1 MTRSVHSRITF
12 AAPFSLKGVYG
23 EHPAGTYSISTRS
36 RPVWDFPFSWR
47 LKAVTEITIC
57 AGHGVKGSI
66 TQYHVCPRDLD
77 RALTVDRA
85 AAA

>member
-1 MTRSVHSRITF
+1 MSRSVHSRITF

-23 EHPAGTYSISTRS
+23 MHPAGTYSISTRS
-36 RPVWDFPFSWR
+36 RREWNFPFSWR
-47 LKAVTEITIC
+47 LKAMTEITIC
-57 AGHGVKGSI
+57 ADHGVHGSL
-66 TQYHVCPRDLD
+66 TQYQICPRDLD